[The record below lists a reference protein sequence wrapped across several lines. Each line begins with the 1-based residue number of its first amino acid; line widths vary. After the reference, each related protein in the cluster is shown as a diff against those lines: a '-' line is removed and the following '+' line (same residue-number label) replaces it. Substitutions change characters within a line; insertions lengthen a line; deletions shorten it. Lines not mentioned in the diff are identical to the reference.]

1 MTDDSGEPHSFS
13 HVVSTMPL
21 TSLNQVLNS
30 SRNLSLKDQ
39 STPPQLPHLLS
50 NPSSSVTVVNFIFP
64 PTANLI
70 HPEGFGYL
78 VPRKDNSSDPHFT
91 DYGSLSLE
99 DRLIGVVF
107 DSCALSAQ
115 DVYLTNNQKDGK
127 FTKLTLMLKG
137 VSSSLP
143 EDADLLSLLSRH
155 LQPKS
160 PIPRPVFVRVNTHS
174 NCIPIP
180 SVGHVQ
186 RTAELQE
193 ALEGAFWGGRFAVLG
208 AGVGG
213 VSVPDCIEQ
222 GRIIASRWS
231 SA

>member
-1 MTDDSGEPHSFS
+1 
-13 HVVSTMPL
+13 MPL
-21 TSLNQVLNS
+21 TALHQVIES
-30 SRNLSLKDQ
+30 SRKIRLQ
-39 STPPQLPHLLS
+39 GHSTPLQLPHLLS

-64 PTANLI
+64 PTGNLI

-78 VPRKDNSSDPHFT
+78 VPRKDNSGDPHFM
-91 DYGSLSLE
+91 DYDSLPLE

-115 DVYLTNNQKDGK
+115 DVYSTNGRKDDK

-137 VSSSLP
+137 VSSSIP
-143 EDADLLSLLSRH
+143 EEEDLLKLLSKH

-186 RTAELQE
+186 RTTELQE

-213 VSVPDCIEQ
+213 VSVPDCVEQ

-231 SA
+231 SI